1 MHQQEPQPN
10 KEQGSGE
17 VAKLQLPFDPWRL
30 VYSVTRG
37 WLWML
42 LSAILFGALGFVLAE
57 LRFKDKHTVSGKL
70 IRREISGSFRTT
82 STGEAFKPQGITVE
96 TLVSLMYSK
105 SLMAE
110 AAQKMDPPMPYGEIA
125 EHLMIEPERKTDL
138 IRVTFDSKR
147 TPQETLA
154 YLNHYLE
161 STVYMTRDLLQSEAR
176 SMKKLLEDK
185 LVELDKEIWQV
196 NESILAF
203 SRKTNLIHAEKEAD
217 AYLRDLG
224 TLELRLKTNRA
235 ELDTMELKIRHL
247 EEALRKQNPALIELN
262 QARETLRLLQLEYT
276 EKHPRVIQ
284 QQAQIVSLEEERK
297 NTKEMDTEALVAQ
310 GDTVSNTLYLDLVA
324 TKSKNESL
332 AEEMKQLEVYRDK
345 LRNRLKELPNKS
357 LQHNQLQSKLTH
369 LQEARNVLA
378 SRQIETEA
386 FADSPIGYY
395 TLVTPPQLSSVDTES
410 SLPKVLIIS
419 VAFGIMGTVMTLVW
433 LMAKAFSAKMP
444 VSPGE
449 FQSILRCPVLG
460 TTDSTHLPPTI
471 GNQTWST
478 LARLLD
484 EQAKPS
490 WTVGCIDFTSEHA
503 ATAFL
508 KLIGTSARKNGWD
521 ITLASNGQSAQE
533 AGEPPEQSVKHLQ
546 LVPLHADSLHAGK
559 AEQQLKQMDAAVF
572 IVKGN
577 AHLKSHLVA
586 LRQELQ
592 PYQLKQIGIICLEIR
607 PFFLAVE
614 TVLRWIQNPKLGGQT
629 TILAASMLAGLSAS
643 SLAGS
648 GEQTE
653 SPPTA
658 EQSWTSRY
666 TLGPGD
672 EMHIRVYGR
681 DDLMRQFIQVTP
693 DGRLSYLQAQNIKAE
708 GLTIDELRE
717 VLDQNLKTYF
727 QSPRVIITP
736 TRFASKKYHLLG
748 SVRDSGSYQ
757 LNRPTTLIE
766 AIAGARGFK
775 TGYFDQKTVELADLA
790 RCFLVRKGEKMDV
803 DFRKLFH
810 EGDLTQNIGL
820 EPDDYIY
827 IPSSIVNE
835 VYLLGEVMRPGAIGI
850 TTDATVMSVITIR
863 NGFSEK
869 AFREKILVIRG
880 SLQEPE
886 TFSVDAADILAGKS
900 PDFILQPRDI
910 VYIPEKPWTH
920 PEEILDMAMEAF
932 VQSAVASW
940 TGANVGPFIRRN

>member
-10 KEQGSGE
+10 REQGSGK

-30 VYSVTRG
+30 IYGVVQG
-37 WLWML
+37 WLWIL
-42 LSAILFGALGFVLAE
+42 LSAVLFGALGFVLAE
-57 LRFKDKHTVSGKL
+57 LKFKEKHTVSGKL
-70 IRREISGSFRTT
+70 IRKEISGSFRTT
-82 STGEAFKPQGITVE
+82 SYGEAFKPQGITVD
-96 TLVSLMYSK
+96 TLVSLMDSK

-110 AAQKMDPPMPYGEIA
+110 AGQKMNPPMPYSEIA
-125 EHLMIEPERKTDL
+125 GHLMIEPERKTDL
-138 IRVTFDSKR
+138 ILVTFESKR
-147 TPQETLA
+147 TREETLA

-161 STVYMTRDLLQSEAR
+161 STVHMTRNLLQSEAR
-176 SMKKLLEDK
+176 SMKKLLENK
-185 LVELDKEIWQV
+185 LVELDKEIWKV
-196 NESILAF
+196 NESILDF
-203 SRKTNLIHAEKEAD
+203 SEKNNLIHPEKEAD

-224 TLELRLKTNRA
+224 ALELRLKTNRA

-247 EEALRKQNPALIELN
+247 EEALRKQNPALIALN

-276 EKHPRVIQ
+276 DKHPRVIQ
-284 QQAQIVSLEEERK
+284 QQAQIASLEEECEETQEK
-297 NTKEMDTEALVAQ
+297 DPEALAAQ
-310 GDTVSNTLYLDLVA
+310 GTRVNNTLYLDLMS
-324 TKSKNESL
+324 TKSQKESL
-332 AEEMKQLEVYRDK
+332 GEQMKQLEVYRDE
-345 LRNRLKELPNKS
+345 LRKRLKELPNKT
-357 LQHNQLQSKLTH
+357 LQQNRLQNNLTR
-369 LQEARNVLA
+369 LQEARNMLA

-386 FADSPIGYY
+386 FAESPIGYY

-410 SLPKVLIIS
+410 SLPKVLIIT
-419 VAFGIMGTVMTLVW
+419 VGFGIMGIGMTLVW
-433 LMAKAFSAKMP
+433 LVAKAFSAKTPM
-444 VSPGE
+444 SPGE
-449 FQSILRCPVLG
+449 FQSILKCPVLC
-460 TTDSTHLPPTI
+460 TTDSTHLPASI
-471 GNQTWST
+471 GTQIWST

-484 EQAKPS
+484 GQAKPT
-490 WTVGCIDFTSEHA
+490 WTVGCIDLTTENA
-503 ATAFL
+503 APACL
-508 KLIGTSARKNGWD
+508 NLIGTSACKNGWNVTMD
-521 ITLASNGQSAQE
+521 SNDRNTQRGSVSY
-533 AGEPPEQSVKHLQ
+533 EQSVKHLT
-546 LVPLHADSLHAGK
+546 LVPLYADSLHADE
-559 AEQQLKQMDAAVF
+559 ANQQLKQMDAAVF

-577 AHLKSHLVA
+577 AHLKSRLVA
-586 LRQELQ
+586 LSQELK
-592 PYQLKQIGIICLEIR
+592 PYHLKQFGIICLKIR

-614 TVLRWIQNPKLGGQT
+614 NLRRWIQKPKIGGQT
-629 TILAASMLAGLSAS
+629 TVLVATMLAGLGAS
-643 SLAGS
+643 SPAHS
-648 GEQTE
+648 SEQIE
-653 SPPTA
+653 APPLA
-658 EQSWTSRY
+658 EQSWTKRY

-672 EMHIRVYGR
+672 EMHIRMYGR

-717 VLDQNLKTYF
+717 ALDQNLKTYF
-727 QSPRVIITP
+727 QSPRVIINP

-748 SVRDSGSYQ
+748 SVRDSGSYP

-886 TFSVDAADILAGKS
+886 TFTVDAADILAGKS

-910 VYIPEKPWTH
+910 VFIPEKPWTH

-932 VQSAVASW
+932 VQSSVAWW